1 MVKFPAMTLPS
12 DPDGDPNTEEADP
25 PAPEARLPEPEA
37 PEPAPPDVTAQ
48 DLASPDLA
56 ENVAPRPRSVY
67 WRPPSSSTGAGRF
80 VTVALSATIGVL
92 AVLIATSVS
101 IIINRDRWTA
111 GPGSELVPFVL
122 GWLAGVGFAVVG
134 IGFLTGIAWMVWQHR
149 AHANRSAITDD
160 ALKPAMV
167 WWWLVPIASVFMP
180 FLAIRDLA
188 RGAHDR
194 PGLRRFWWTAY
205 LLFGVTSGL
214 ATILPLYIAEGDWQ
228 EWVSILSYLVGIA
241 AAVLAIRVVKL
252 IDSGLEVRRQEQ
264 GWPVGWKPVSGV
276 AQLLVVVGGA
286 AAASVGALFMGIV
299 FPQLLDEASRAE
311 AGTTL
316 TNDFSVG
323 TCFNDSE
330 AGYPHVDCDAPH
342 EAEVFAK
349 LIYPE
354 QAAYPGQEGFE
365 SWAEPLC
372 YSRFAT
378 YTGIGYEESSLDF
391 GYLYPGTQ
399 GWAAGDHEVI
409 CYLFDP
415 TGEEL
420 TTPVNAG
427 SGPA

>member
-1 MVKFPAMTLPS
+1 MVKFPAMTVPS
-12 DPDGDPNTEEADP
+12 DPDGAANNEEPDP
-25 PAPEARLPEPEA
+25 
-37 PEPAPPDVTAQ
+37 PEPAIPDPANL
-48 DLASPDLA
+48 DLDNQTERP
-56 ENVAPRPRSVY
+56 APRQRSVY

-80 VTVALSATIGVL
+80 VTVALSATIGVM
-92 AVLIATSVS
+92 AVLIATSAS

-111 GPGSELVPFVL
+111 GTGSDLVPFVL

-134 IGFLTGIAWMVWQHR
+134 IGLLTGVAWMVWQHR
-149 AHANRSAITDD
+149 AHANRSAIADD

-167 WWWLVPIASVFMP
+167 WWWLVPVASVFMP
-180 FLAIRDLA
+180 FVAIRDLA
-188 RGAHDR
+188 KGDHDR
-194 PGLRRFWWTAY
+194 PRLRRWWWTAY
-205 LLFGVTSGL
+205 LSFGVTSGL
-214 ATILPLYIAEGDWQ
+214 ATILPLYIPEGDWQ
-228 EWVSILSYLVGIA
+228 EWVSILSYLLGIA

-252 IDSGLEVRRQEQ
+252 VDAGLEVRRQDQ

-286 AAASVGALFMGIV
+286 ATASVGALFMGIV
-299 FPQLLDEASRAE
+299 FPQLLEEASRAE

-330 AGYPHVDCDAPH
+330 AGYPHVDCDDPH

-349 LIYPE
+349 LNYPD

-415 TGEEL
+415 AGNDL
-420 TTPVNAG
+420 TAPVDTG
-427 SGPA
+427 SGTA